1 MADAVCSKC
10 DVGWIIHLHDKH
22 CGYCGCKVFDF
33 SVKWKEEPLIYAGDG
48 ANIHVLTI
56 LVENTGAYPIT
67 FQPIR
72 TSRDN
77 TIQFLYANDKPFE
90 VKAGKFHA
98 VQIQVNPTNLV
109 LFAETITVRAK
120 DAPPNLESEKSIHLE
135 ALPRPEFRLISDPIN
150 VRHRRGTET
159 VTEELHLE
167 VLQSQFYISNIKVTG
182 GSILRVGYSKQL
194 HQKNGAFKKV
204 LLEIDCNQLSD
215 KLNVVKLSFE
225 LQSFSQPIKKQIE
238 IRREIIPEPPKLF
251 VPPMSLDI
259 TQDRKK
265 THTLTLQ
272 NRGERLLTIQNIVF
286 NSPSKLVQLPNV
298 EFPLNIEGGEHHNI
312 EMPISAVDIEPK
324 TYPINFTINSNC
336 EDAPEYEGIL
346 NVNVEELEAYP
357 HYLAIDFGTTNS
369 CCAYLDLKTHEP
381 KLIPLNNEENPLE
394 IMPSTII
401 YHTQPNN
408 GKAYHVGYDAETHG
422 TSEIDGP
429 YYVTSVKRWLGYEWR
444 RYFPHN
450 QNIQPC
456 DVVADIFTH
465 IIEQAEK
472 YLDTFTTRSKVKKC
486 IVTYPTMFPHEQRA
500 DLRRAFKKI
509 DVDDVILIDEGSAA
523 SIATVFQRRVKD
535 TSKGY
540 RMLVYDFGG
549 GTIDIVLSQVTNNDG
564 EIRFEPLASGG
575 NPRYGGEDVTQS
587 IVKAILER
595 LKTKIRSVN
604 PNLSFEIPYFDPR
617 KTFTPSEKTSI
628 DRARQN
634 NSSIL
639 YSQAERMKREL
650 SEKTE
655 TIGYFTDLIRVIIGT
670 DIQFLDNLTKDDND
684 RQNQNDIQVKLTTQQ
699 LQEIIKPGVG
709 KTFDDID
716 DMIETNNGLLPD
728 IVILAG
734 QSSKMGC
741 VKQMMCDHFQKR
753 YGKSINVQLGD
764 PPKECVVMG
773 AAEYSRHLAVPDDDG
788 DWIEYAD
795 LANIT
800 HSRLGIVQIR
810 ERQPIFR
817 EVIPK
822 GKRIPKD
829 SRNTID
835 FPLRASQT
843 YIVVHEHFGTDDDLK
858 NSSQIASYT
867 LTLPA
872 NVQKTELRKARL
884 EMSVKSDGEIELIAF
899 VGDNKYKTDVKKVKP
914 AFVD

>member
-1 MADAVCSKC
+1 MADVVCSKC
-10 DVGWIIHLHDKH
+10 DVGWVIYSRDKH
-22 CGYCGCKVFDF
+22 CGYCGCKIFDF
-33 SVKWKEEPLIYAGDG
+33 KVRWEEEPLLYANDG
-48 ANIHVLTI
+48 SDIHDLTI
-56 LVENTGAYPIT
+56 LVENIGAYPVT
-67 FQPIR
+67 FQPLQ
-72 TSRDN
+72 TTRDN
-77 TIQFLYANDKPFE
+77 TILFLQSNDSPFE
-90 VKAGKFHA
+90 VEAGKFRA
-98 VQIQVNPTNLV
+98 VPIQVKLANLEQAHEV
-109 LFAETITVRAK
+109 ITVRVQ
-120 DAPPNLESEKSIHLE
+120 DAPSDFENEKSLCLK
-135 ALPRPEFRLISDPIN
+135 ALPHPEFKLPPHPIE
-150 VRHRRGTET
+150 VHYRKGTEKT
-159 VTEELHLE
+159 TKDLHLE
-167 VLQSQFYISNIKVTG
+167 VQQSEFYISDIKVTR
-182 GSILRVGYSKQL
+182 GSVLRVGYSKQL

-215 KLNVVKLSFE
+215 KLNVVELSFE

-238 IRREIIPEPPKLF
+238 IQREIIPESPKLF

-286 NSPSKLVQLPNV
+286 NNPSKLVRLPNL
-298 EFPLNIEGGEHHNI
+298 EFPINIEGGEHHNI

-336 EDAPEYEGIL
+336 EDAPEYEGVL

-408 GKAYHVGYDAETHG
+408 GKAYHVGYDAKTHG

-429 YYVTSVKRWLGYEWR
+429 YYITSVKRWLGYEWG
-444 RYFPHN
+444 RYFPDS

-465 IIEQAEK
+465 IIQRAEK

-500 DLRRAFKKI
+500 DLRRAFEKI
-509 DVDDVILIDEGSAA
+509 GVDDVILIDEGSAA

-575 NPRYGGEDVTQS
+575 NPRYGGEDVTHA
-587 IVKAILER
+587 IVEAILER
-595 LKTKIRSVN
+595 LKTKIRRVN
-604 PNLSFEIPYFDPR
+604 PNLGFEIPYSDSR
-617 KTFTPSEKTSI
+617 KTPTPSGNTNI
-628 DRARQN
+628 DRVTGIN
-634 NSSIL
+634 TGIL
-639 YSQAERMKREL
+639 YDEAERMKREL
-650 SEKTE
+650 GEKTE
-655 TIGYFTDLIRVIIGT
+655 TTGYFSLIEVVVGSDT
-670 DIQFLDNLTKDDND
+670 QSLENLT
-684 RQNQNDIQVKLTTQQ
+684 QNDATVQLSTQQ
-699 LQEIIKPGVG
+699 LQKIIEPGLS

-716 DMIETNNGLLPD
+716 AMIEANDPRLPD

-734 QSSKMGC
+734 QSSKMRA
-741 VKQMMCDHFQKR
+741 VEQMMRAHFQNK

-773 AAEYSRHLAVPDDDG
+773 AAEYSRHLTVPDDDG
-788 DWIEYAD
+788 DWIDYAD
-795 LANIT
+795 LSNIT
-800 HSRLGIVQIR
+800 HSRLGIVKIR
-810 ERQPIFR
+810 GRQPIFS

-822 GKRIPKD
+822 GKRIPD
-829 SRNTID
+829 NSRNTVD
-835 FPLRASQT
+835 FRLRSRET
-843 YIVVHEHFGTDDDLK
+843 YIDVHEHFGTDDDLT

-867 LTLPA
+867 LTLPED
-872 NVQKTELRKARL
+872 VTKEELQNARL
-884 EMSVKSDGEIELIAF
+884 EMSVRTDGEIELIAL
-899 VGDNKYKTDVKKVKP
+899 VGDKKYDSTVKKKKP
-914 AFVD
+914 PFVDKI